1 VIDHLLIALIIGGSL
16 FCLLLLV
23 GLIVAARQR
32 PSRHERTLEHI
43 EELEKGL
50 GMGEPDSLNAADRA
64 TLAPDQVDAE
74 RVHIRHPGDRS

>member
-1 VIDHLLIALIIGGSL
+1 MIDYLLIALIVGVSL

-50 GMGEPDSLNAADRA
+50 GMGEPDGLNAADRA
-64 TLAPDQVDAE
+64 TLAPDRTDAE
-74 RVHIRHPGDRS
+74 GAHIRHPGDRS